1 MILIVDNYDSFAFN
15 LYQMAG
21 AVRSDIRVVRNDD
34 MDADGILALAPDA
47 VILSPGPGRPE
58 DAGVC
63 MGAVRRLAGTTPI
76 LGVCLGHQA
85 MCAAYGATVGY
96 AKELVQGRAAPVET
110 VEDSVLFTSLPRT
123 FPAARYHALAVE
135 ESTLPRELRVTARA
149 ADGEVMA
156 VEHRALPLFG
166 LQFHPESVMTPDGAA
181 LIRNFLALAGR
192 GQGRAGDC
200 GARGAAAGMQVR
212 EQPNDEL

>member
-21 AVRSDIRVVRNDD
+21 VVRPDIRVVRNDD
-34 MDADGILALAPDA
+34 MDVAGISALAPDA

-63 MGAVRRLAGTTPI
+63 MDAVRHLAKTTPI

-85 MCAAYGATVGY
+85 ICAAYGATVGY
-96 AKELVQGRAAPVET
+96 AKELVQGKAAPVQT
-110 VEDSVLFTSLPRT
+110 VGDSVLFASLPPA

-135 ESTLPRELRVTARA
+135 EDTLPRELRVSARA

-156 VEHRALPLFG
+156 VEHRTLPLFG
-166 LQFHPESVMTPDGAA
+166 LQFHPESVMTPDGAV

-192 GQGRAGDC
+192 
-200 GARGAAAGMQVR
+200 
-212 EQPNDEL
+212 E